1 MQGSIVTLLI
11 IGHPKAIIARRSDF
25 LRISLRDRGVIA
37 HLAFEAYC
45 LEIDRQPQRGACK
58 IDRRA
63 IWDPR
68 FPQRTGIPFPL
79 ATISTRSASLVRKSE
94 SGTREGAKTDARLE
108 EEEASIATSIRS
120 VLFIYRCLPTCASYR
135 PQHSANRRL
144 RATATRNATSNRIG
158 PFLPSFLTGSSVFW
172 VSKVAA
178 ARSRELAVENP
189 FQELG
194 QQLASTRPLRDER
207 LWRIFRIRIRRN
219 DPPRRK
225 LEYETNIVA
234 LRSPIDRSI
243 HPSTNR
249 PSKPAKPTALYF
261 ALEKYPVSRIE
272 QKRLLSL
279 GERPRS
285 VIINDPIHRLGFASH
300 WFVTRARVSP
310 RVEKFFARCV
320 PNISVRSSIVAR

>member
-1 MQGSIVTLLI
+1 M
-11 IGHPKAIIARRSDF
+11 
-25 LRISLRDRGVIA
+25 
-37 HLAFEAYC
+37 
-45 LEIDRQPQRGACK
+45 
-58 IDRRA
+58 
-63 IWDPR
+63 
-68 FPQRTGIPFPL
+68 

-158 PFLPSFLTGSSVFW
+158 PFLPSFLTD
-172 VSKVAA
+172 
-178 ARSRELAVENP
+178 
-189 FQELG
+189 
-194 QQLASTRPLRDER
+194 STRCRGARPYSGCPKWPPQGRAN
-207 LWRIFRIRIRRN
+207 WPSRIHSKSSANNSRPPDRFATN
-219 DPPRRK
+219 DFGEFF
-225 LEYETNIVA
+225 EYESEGTI
-234 LRSPIDRSI
+234 LRGENSNTKRTSWRSDPRSI
-243 HPSTNR
+243 DPSIDPSTNR